1 MRRTVHAGI
10 VVGLVGLA
18 ATWASP
24 SFGQEAP
31 APDLWKG
38 NLELAY
44 IQTGGNTESKTLATA
59 GKAER
64 MFEHDKLTGEFNAIY
79 GEKAGA
85 ATDKAWMFRGRYDHL
100 ISSRAFAYLS
110 ETFERNVLKGVEIRY
125 TTQAGAGYSFIKTPS
140 DRLDGEAGVGYIR
153 ENPIARAPSN
163 SVNPPPGDP
172 LHDLGYMT
180 GRLYGAYEHAFS
192 ETTRFLQTAEYLPAL
207 EQGQGFLFREESS
220 MVANLMGNLAL
231 KVSYA
236 VFYDSDTQPG
246 FKKTDQ
252 LFKTS
257 LLYTF

>member
-1 MRRTVHAGI
+1 MKQKVHSRI
-10 VVGLVGLA
+10 VVGLLGLVVM
-18 ATWASP
+18 WASP
-24 SFGQEAP
+24 SFGQETPAP
-31 APDLWKG
+31 ATDLWKG
-38 NLELAY
+38 NLELSY

-64 MFEHDKLTGEFNAIY
+64 MFERGKLIGEFNAIY
-79 GEKAGA
+79 GENEGES
-85 ATDKAWMFRGRYDHL
+85 TDKAWMARGKYDYF
-100 ISSRAFAYLS
+100 ISSRAFAYIS
-110 ETFERNVLKGVEIRY
+110 ETFERNVFKGVEIRY

-140 DRLDGEAGVGYIR
+140 DRLDGELGVGYIR
-153 ENPIARAPSN
+153 ENPIARDPTDTT
-163 SVNPPPGDP
+163 PPIDQ

-180 GRLYGAYEHAFS
+180 GRAYGVYEHAFS

-220 MVANLMGNLAL
+220 IVANLMGNLAL

-236 VFYDSDTQPG
+236 VFYDSEPQPG
-246 FKKTDQ
+246 FFKTDQ